1 MEKLYVIVREDLD
14 PGLLCAQAVH
24 GARAFVAAHPELERE
39 WYEAENNIA
48 ILGAC
53 DEAHLKSLL
62 EAANEKGIASASF
75 HEPDC
80 NDELT
85 ACSFAGTREAIR
97 LFRSLAP
104 ALDRYRSR
112 PKAA

>member
-39 WYEAENNIA
+39 WYDQENNIA
-48 ILGAC
+48 ILGAR
-53 DEAHLKSLL
+53 DEAHLNSLV

-80 NDELT
+80 DNELT
-85 ACSFAGTREAIR
+85 ACSFAGTPDAIR
-97 LFRSLAP
+97 LFRSLPP
-104 ALDRYRSR
+104 ALERYRRSR
-112 PKAA
+112 AA